1 LQSFQFLEVKRN
13 RSKSLAVAL
22 RRRHEHPVQFGNS
35 CAARSDV
42 MKPNMPFSLRHFN
55 SLFALRLTVA
65 LSLAFMAGIPAFA
78 QVDRAVLEGTVTDP
92 SGSVIDGAD
101 VKVLAVDTGLSEQQ
115 RSNSKGYYRF
125 PGLAVGYY
133 KVTIS
138 GPGFQTKVV
147 DDVVLRV
154 GQTRTLDL
162 QLLVGGVKEQ
172 VEVKAA
178 LSPADRVS
186 AEAATVIDENQI
198 SELPNN
204 GRDWASFTLLAP
216 FAQDD
221 GGGDQRT
228 IRFAGRARDDN
239 NFSFDGVD
247 AGGIQ
252 EQAQKSQTRLQ
263 ISQDAIE
270 EYRVNSALYDA
281 EYGTQA
287 GGQID
292 VETKH
297 GTNAYHGTVFGYFR
311 NSVFDA
317 RNFNDYDVN
326 GNPAIPPFRMGQYGL
341 TLGGPIQKNKTFFF
355 ISYEGLRQLQ
365 SITQQFPVP
374 AGLGQ
379 NNIVANSN
387 LTYQQ
392 LVLTTSPQM
401 CAIMQAYPW
410 RASAAGAGPI
420 SGCSPRFVY
429 PDAAFQYL
437 GQDPN
442 AANFDPNA
450 DFLTAP
456 TPTTVHEDTWLVRI
470 DHQINEKT
478 LLYGRAQRDISLVDA
493 PNGGSLPG
501 DKVQTINHPANYL
514 VALEHTFTPTLFNE
528 VKGYVNR
535 APFHNP
541 QSSILT
547 YAVSTPNNFVSLN
560 DNTADIEIGSTFG
573 VVDNLTWVHGRH
585 AFKMG
590 TEYRRVR
597 LNQGQTADNV
607 LSFSSEADMVNAN
620 LSKISFIAPWCCHGL
635 RRNFIMP
642 YFQDEWKATPT
653 ITLTAGLRWE
663 YYGVAHEATNRTT
676 VFDLN
681 QFHGVCLG
689 TGSFNVAPSPGPIN
703 TPPCPAN
710 PALYNPNYRNVDPRV
725 ALAWAPSAL
734 HGKTVFR
741 SGFGIYHGAAQNDD
755 LNAGLESDTFR
766 VTVNPPTNGQNVLPF
781 PLEPAYQQTEPDLSN
796 VPVGT
801 SPTKQ
806 ASHPRALQRQGRRDL
821 YAETWGL
828 TIEHELPANFLAS
841 AQYLG
846 SRGNRLFSR
855 GGVNLCTQPVTFNP
869 VDGDCFRTLDPY
881 YPGGNPFG
889 SVDSKRDIGS
899 STYNGL
905 GLALERRFSKGLE
918 FQGRYTWSH
927 SINDGSVGGGE
938 SNGPENVNCL
948 ECDKGPSIFDVR
960 HNVTVN
966 AVYELPFG
974 PGKTFLN
981 SPGAIGKVVGGWQLS
996 SIGLWHT
1003 GHPLTVF
1010 MDLGGGANNGISV
1023 PSTNPD
1029 SAFNGQPF
1037 TFLLPDGN
1045 DQTTQRPDI
1054 VPGVPLTLSH
1064 PTPLTPASPGTPLIN
1079 FAAFQPPPTDAN
1091 GNFTRY
1097 GNEPNGAIRALNS
1110 WQIDLALTKETKL
1123 TERVSME
1130 FAVQAFNIFNHV
1142 QLGDPGALNVVYNT
1156 AINSAAGFLT
1166 PQNGFGIVSSTN
1178 NFNNNNDNAA
1188 SPNTGTGLPRQLQF
1202 MVRVKF

>member
-1 LQSFQFLEVKRN
+1 
-13 RSKSLAVAL
+13 
-22 RRRHEHPVQFGNS
+22 
-35 CAARSDV
+35 
-42 MKPNMPFSLRHFN
+42 MKPEPSPKSISLR
-55 SLFALRLTVA
+55 LKFAAVLVLNGLLLA
-65 LSLAFMAGIPAFA
+65 LGTPALFA
-78 QVDRAVLEGTVTDP
+78 QVDRAELEGTVTDP
-92 SGSVIDGAD
+92 AGRVVGGAT
-101 VKVLAVDTGLSEQQ
+101 VKILAVDTGLGQEQAT
-115 RSNSKGYYRF
+115 NAKGYYRF
-125 PGLAVGYY
+125 PGLAVGRYR
-133 KVTIS
+133 VSAGDT
-138 GPGFQTKVV
+138 GFKTKVIDEV
-147 DDVVLRV
+147 ILLV
-154 GQTRTLDL
+154 GQTRTLDIAL
-162 QLLVGGVKEQ
+162 AVGAIKEEI
-172 VEVKAA
+172 EVHASNA
-178 LSPADRVS
+178 PEDRTS
-186 AEAATVIDENQI
+186 AEAATVIDSEQI
-198 SELPNN
+198 ANLPNN

-239 NFSFDGVD
+239 NFSIDGVD

-263 ISQDAIE
+263 ISQDAVE
-270 EYRVNSALYDA
+270 EYRVNSALYDV

-311 NSVFDA
+311 NSIFDA

-341 TLGGPIQKNKTFFF
+341 TFGGPIQKNKTFFF
-355 ISYEGLRQLQ
+355 ISFEGLRQLQ

-374 AGLGQ
+374 AGFGQ
-379 NNIVANSN
+379 NNIVSKSS

-392 LVLTTSPQM
+392 LVLKTSPQM

-410 RASAAGAGPI
+410 RASAAAAGPI
-420 SGCSPRFVY
+420 NGCSARFVY
-429 PDAAFQYL
+429 PDAAFQWL
-437 GQDPN
+437 GQDPTASN
-442 AANFDPNA
+442 YDPNA

-456 TPTTVHEDTWLVRI
+456 TPTTVHEDSWLVRI

-514 VALEHTFTPTLFNE
+514 IALERTFTPSLFNE
-528 VKGYVNR
+528 VKGYINR

-573 VVDNLTWVHGRH
+573 LIDNLTWVHGRH
-585 AFKMG
+585 AFKLGM
-590 TEYRRVR
+590 EYRRVR

-607 LSFSSEADMVNAN
+607 LSFSSEGDMVNAN
-620 LSKISFIAPWCCHGL
+620 LSKIAFIAPWCCHGL

-653 ITLTAGLRWE
+653 LTLTAGLRWD

-689 TGSFNVAPSPGPIN
+689 SGSFNVLPVAPSLGPIN
-703 TPPCPAN
+703 TPPCPKD
-710 PALYNPNYRNVDPRV
+710 PGLYNPNYKNFDPRL

-741 SGFGIYHGAAQNDD
+741 AGVGIYHGAAQNDD

-766 VTVNPPTNGQNVLPF
+766 VTLNNPGAL
-781 PLEPAYQQTEPDLSN
+781 LPAYEQTTPDLSGLTG
-796 VPVGT
+796 VQ
-801 SPTKQ
+801 K
-806 ASHPRALQRQGRRDL
+806 AAAHPRALQRQGRRDL

-828 TIEHELPANFLAS
+828 TLEHQLPANFLAS

-846 SRGNRLFSR
+846 SRGVRLFSR
-855 GGVNLCTQPVTFNP
+855 GGVNLCTSPVTPNILP
-869 VDGDCFRTLDPY
+869 GQPATDTTDCERTLDPY
-881 YPGGNPFG
+881 YLPDTSPNASPGLNTSDPFG
-889 SVDSKRDIGS
+889 SVDSKKDIGS
-899 STYNGL
+899 STYNAL
-905 GLALERRFSKGLE
+905 GLSLERSFSKGLE

-948 ECDKGPSIFDVR
+948 QCDKGPSIFDIR

-974 PGKTFLN
+974 PGKTYLN
-981 SPGAIGKVVGGWQLS
+981 SPGALGKVVGGWQLS

-1010 MDLGGGANNGISV
+1010 MDLSGGVNNGISV
-1023 PSTNPD
+1023 PSTNPV

-1054 VPGVPLTLSH
+1054 VPGVPLTLPH
-1064 PTPLTPASPGTPLIN
+1064 PTPLTPVSTGTPLIN

-1097 GNEPNGAIRALNS
+1097 GNEPNGAIRALDY
-1110 WQIDLALTKETKL
+1110 WQIDLALTKETKV

-1142 QLGDPGALNVVYNT
+1142 QLGDTGALNVVYNT
-1156 AINSAAGFLT
+1156 AVNSSAGFLT
-1166 PQNGFGIVSSTN
+1166 PQNGFGIVSSTV

>member
-1 LQSFQFLEVKRN
+1 MHTDSRL
-13 RSKSLAVAL
+13 SKFSNFSRLALTLLLSV
-22 RRRHEHPVQFGNS
+22 PVI
-35 CAARSDV
+35 
-42 MKPNMPFSLRHFN
+42 
-55 SLFALRLTVA
+55 
-65 LSLAFMAGIPAFA
+65 LAGTRASG

-92 SGSVIDGAD
+92 SGSVIVGATL
-101 VKVLAVDTGLSEQQ
+101 KVVAIDTGMTQEQ
-115 RSNSKGYYRF
+115 STNSKGYYRF
-125 PGLAVGYY
+125 PGLAVGQYT
-133 KVTIS
+133 VTVT
-138 GPGFQTKVV
+138 GNGFKTKLVE
-147 DDVVLRV
+147 DVVLRV
-154 GQTRTLDL
+154 GQTRTLDVEL
-162 QLLVGGVKEQ
+162 ALGAINEKI
-172 VEVKAA
+172 EVKATLA
-178 LSPADRVS
+178 PTDRAS
-186 AEAATVIDENQI
+186 AEAATVIDTNQI
-198 SELPNN
+198 SDLPNN

-239 NFSFDGVD
+239 NFSIDGVD

-287 GGQID
+287 GGQVD
-292 VETKH
+292 VVTKS
-297 GTNAYHGTVFGYFR
+297 GTNDWHGSLFGYFR
-311 NSVFDA
+311 NSIFDA
-317 RNFNDYDVN
+317 RNFNDYDIN
-326 GNPAIPPFRMGQYGL
+326 GNPAIPPFRLGQYGF
-341 TLGGPIQKNKTFFF
+341 TVGGPIKKDKTFFF
-355 ISYEGLRQLQ
+355 ASYEGLRQLQ
-365 SITQQFPVP
+365 SITQQFAVP
-374 AGLGQ
+374 AGFGQ
-379 NNIVANSN
+379 NNIVSNSN

-392 LVLTTSPQM
+392 LVLQTSPQM

-410 RASAAGAGPI
+410 RTSAAAKGPI
-420 SGCSPRFVY
+420 NGCSPRFVY
-429 PDAAFQYL
+429 PDAAFSYL

-442 AANFDPNA
+442 ASNFDPNA
-450 DFLTAP
+450 DTLTAP

-470 DHQINEKT
+470 DHQINAKT

-493 PNGGSLPG
+493 PNGTSLPG
-501 DKVQTINHPANYL
+501 DKLQTINHPANYL
-514 VALEHTFTPTLFNE
+514 LALQHSFTPNLFNE
-528 VKGYVNR
+528 VKGYINR
-535 APFHNP
+535 EPFHNP

-547 YAVSTPNNFVSLN
+547 YAVNTPSTFQSLN
-560 DNTADIEIGSTFG
+560 DNTADIEVGTTYG
-573 VVDNLTWVHGRH
+573 LVDNLTWVHGRH

-590 TEYRRVR
+590 MEYRRVR
-597 LNQGQTADNV
+597 LNQGQTADNQ
-607 LSFSSEADMVNAN
+607 LNFASEGDMVNAN
-620 LSKISFIAPWCCHGL
+620 LSKIQFIAPWCCHRL
-635 RRNFIMP
+635 RRNFFMP
-642 YFQDEWKATPT
+642 YFQDEWKVTPT
-653 ITLTAGLRWE
+653 ITVSAGLRWD

-681 QFHGVCLG
+681 VFHGVCLG
-689 TGSFNVAPSPGPIN
+689 TGSFNVAPNPGPIN

-710 PALYNPNYRNVDPRV
+710 PALYNPNYRNFDPRLS
-725 ALAWAPSAL
+725 LAWAPSAL

-741 SGFGIYHGAAQNDD
+741 TGFGIYHGAAQNDD

-766 VTVNPPTNGQNVLPF
+766 VTVLPPTGGPNAGQL
-781 PLEPAYQQTEPDLSN
+781 PLEPAYEQTAPDLSN
-796 VPVGT
+796 VPQGT
-801 SPTKQ
+801 SPTKLG
-806 ASHPRALQRQGRRDL
+806 SHPRALQRQDRRDL
-821 YAETWGL
+821 YSETWGL
-828 TIEHELPANFLAS
+828 TVEHQLAGSFLAS

-846 SRGNRLFSR
+846 SRGVRLFSR
-855 GGVNLCTQPVTFNP
+855 GGVNLCSEPVTFNP
-869 VDGDCFRTLDPY
+869 VDGDCVRPLDQF
-881 YPGGNPFG
+881 YPGGNPFS
-889 SVDSKRDIGS
+889 SVDSKRDIGA
-899 STYNGL
+899 STYNAL
-905 GLALERRFSKGLE
+905 GLSLERRFSQGLS

-948 ECDKGPSIFDVR
+948 ACDKGPSIFDIR
-960 HNVTVN
+960 HNVTVD

-974 PGKTFLN
+974 PGKTFLS
-981 SPGAIGKVVGGWQLS
+981 SPGVLGKVVGGWELS

-1003 GHPLTVF
+1003 GHPLTVT

-1023 PSTNPD
+1023 PASNPD

-1054 VPGVPLTLSH
+1054 VPGLPLTLSH
-1064 PTPLTPASPGTPLIN
+1064 PTPLTPASSGTPLIN
-1079 FAAFQPPPTDAN
+1079 FAAFAPPPTDAN

-1097 GNEPNGAIRALNS
+1097 GNEPNGAIRALDS

-1123 TERVSME
+1123 SERVAME

-1156 AINSAAGFLT
+1156 PVNSTAGFLT
-1166 PQNGFGIVSSTN
+1166 PQSNFGIISSTV
-1178 NFNNNNDNAA
+1178 NFNNNNDNKA